1 MDTRQKSEVACLKV
15 QTRAIERGMVISKP
29 TTDARYDLV
38 LDDGSKLNRVQVKF
52 GGGKSSHSEG
62 VATVALRTYVGN
74 KYKFKT
80 YREGEVDLLLVYLPQ
95 IDKVVAFK
103 PEEFEDKA
111 MLYVRLTPAKNNVKR
126 GILMAEEHLW

>member
-15 QTRAIERGMVISKP
+15 QTRATERGMVISKP

-38 LDDGSKLNRVQVKF
+38 LDDDTKLYRVQVKY

-80 YREGEVDLLLVYLPQ
+80 YRAGEVDLLLVYLPQ
-95 IDKVVAFK
+95 IDKIVSFE
-103 PEEFEDKA
+103 PEEFENKA
-111 MLYVRLTPAKNNVKR
+111 MLYVRLVPAKNNVKQR
-126 GILMAEEHLW
+126 LLLAEEHLW